1 MASSALLLGI
11 DQHGENVHGSMYRGL
26 WSNGP
31 KECLEFPDYTF
42 EDHFK
47 KAIPSYP
54 PREVLYDYLKGKHC
68 STCLISAVF
77 CHVSDLK
84 LN

>member
-1 MASSALLLGI
+1 MANSAFLGV
-11 DQHGENVHGSMYRGL
+11 DQHGESVHGSMYRGL

-42 EDHFK
+42 EDHYK

-54 PREVLYDYLKGKHC
+54 PREVLYDYLKGKRC
-68 STCLISAVF
+68 TTGFISATAVF
-77 CHVSDLK
+77 RS
-84 LN
+84 